1 MSVFLKNNYFFRY
14 IFNLKKIIK
23 SEIILNSSIKK
34 KFILILLNKR
44 ELKFKLI
51 IYLIKKYKKFYLI
64 KKKVIK

>member
-34 KFILILLNKR
+34 KFIYILLYKR

-64 KKKVIK
+64 KNKVIK